1 MTGADPAA
9 RGVQEAGEATMV
21 DSSFAS
27 RVAVLAD
34 AQARAALRGWP
45 VQLHGGWGATRAR
58 TARMLSTCCLLLEG
72 QELTSAAAW
81 EAHAD

>member
-34 AQARAALRGWP
+34 AQARALRGWH
-45 VQLHGGWGATRAR
+45 VQLHGG
-58 TARMLSTCCLLLEG
+58 
-72 QELTSAAAW
+72 
-81 EAHAD
+81 